1 MSESMMPSVAVPSR
15 RGWLIAATIGVAMAV
30 LTLLV
35 LALTMLDK
43 SHFGWLGGTWVLEI
57 ISAGMMVGGLIL
69 FISAWLLPER
79 KTWRGITLLLWGLV
93 AFTSPAF
100 GIMFLIPWLV
110 LALTLPLV
118 MVICAGSFARGVGSC
133 RCKRAAT

>member
-1 MSESMMPSVAVPSR
+1 MSESMMPSVAVPAR

-30 LTLLV
+30 LTLVV

-43 SHFGWLGGTWVLEI
+43 SHFGFLVGTWFLEI

-69 FISAWLLPER
+69 LISACLLPER
-79 KTWRGITLLLWGLV
+79 KTWRGITLILWGLV

-100 GIMFLIPWLV
+100 GIMFLFPWAVLV
-110 LALTLPLV
+110 LTLPLV
-118 MVICAGSFARGVGSC
+118 VVILRGFFRARRG
-133 RCKRAAT
+133 

>member
-1 MSESMMPSVAVPSR
+1 MSESMMPSVAVPPR

-35 LALTMLDK
+35 LALVMVDK
-43 SHFGWLGGTWVLEI
+43 SHFGFLVGTWFLEA

-69 FISAWLLPER
+69 LISACLLPER
-79 KTWRGITLLLWGLV
+79 KTWRGITLILWGLV

-100 GIMFLIPWLV
+100 GIMFLFPWAV

-118 MVICAGSFARGVGSC
+118 VVILRGFFRAR
-133 RCKRAAT
+133 RT

>member
-1 MSESMMPSVAVPSR
+1 MSESMMPSVAVPAR
-15 RGWLIAATIGVAMAV
+15 RGWLVAATIGVAMAI

-43 SHFGWLGGTWVLEI
+43 SHFGFLIGTWFLEI

-69 FISAWLLPER
+69 LISACLLPER
-79 KTWRGITLLLWGLV
+79 KTWRGITLILWGLV
-93 AFTSPAF
+93 AFTSPGF
-100 GIMFLIPWLV
+100 GIMFLFPWAL

-118 MVICAGSFARGVGSC
+118 IVILLGFFRAR
-133 RCKRAAT
+133 RA

>member
-1 MSESMMPSVAVPSR
+1 MSESMMPSVAVPPR

-43 SHFGWLGGTWVLEI
+43 QHFGFLVGTWFLEI

-69 FISAWLLPER
+69 FISACLLPER
-79 KTWRGITLLLWGLV
+79 KTWRGITLILWGLV

-100 GIMFLIPWLV
+100 GIMFLFPWAL
-110 LALTLPLV
+110 LTLTLPLV
-118 MVICAGSFARGVGSC
+118 VVILRGLFLARRPLS
-133 RCKRAAT
+133 